1 MSLINTN
8 RRRSTMESN
17 ANSVVDDDANKN
29 ESNSDDGNEVPASFG
44 VAAVDLTWLFCSDE
58 KKPMVTIKCGNMETL
73 GVSAFTVL
81 KPILTKHS
89 QFFDKCLRNP
99 CKESESLIIELP
111 EVLPS
116 NMMLYL
122 TLTTRQALMNCA
134 SAETL
139 VKREDFTDPNYI
151 ANQAR
156 FYQLCDFL
164 QNEGL
169 AKSTRKMFVDYLKTQ
184 RKVRTESNC
193 PEIFRA
199 YADTFE
205 ILKQGHVVQDK
216 LRRVLVKSFC
226 FKINAPNFF
235 KYCDALKEYPD
246 FHFEV
251 AKQYALNSMWNDPV
265 HKTAAVKIKTQRMS
279 IDDESEPE
287 PEE

>member
-8 RRRSTMESN
+8 RRRPTMESN

-44 VAAVDLTWLFCSDE
+44 VAAVDLTWLFSSDE
-58 KKPMVTIKCGNMETL
+58 KKPMVSIKCGNMETL

-139 VKREDFTDPNYI
+139 
-151 ANQAR
+151 
-156 FYQLCDFL
+156 
-164 QNEGL
+164 NEGL